1 MEGLASQ
8 IIVAGVGSGILAII
22 GLTGVIIMI
31 FVRLGRVEKSWKRLE
46 TKLTTTQENL
56 NGLQRGVNEFRRE
69 MRDALAEFRRE
80 VRDEF
85 TEFRQEIRKELKLGA
100 RNAGNRRQRRR

>member
-8 IIVAGVGSGILAII
+8 IIVAGVGSGILALI
-22 GLTGVIIMI
+22 GLIGVIIMI

-56 NGLQRGVNEFRRE
+56 NELQRGVNEFRRE

-80 VRDEF
+80 VRDEL
-85 TEFRQEIRKELKLGA
+85 TEFRREIRKELKLGA